1 MNWTITSI
9 AELDDSAKKVLQAAG
24 ERKIMAFSGEIG
36 AGKTTL
42 IQRICQQLGV
52 TEKVTSPTF
61 AIANVYAAE
70 AGEEVFHLDLYRL
83 KNEQEALD
91 MGIEEYLYG
100 DTYCF
105 IEWPE
110 VIRDFLPADT
120 LYISIELIENS
131 DRKIVLL

>member
-1 MNWTITSI
+1 MEWIVTSI
-9 AELDDSAKKVLQAAG
+9 EQLEDAAKKVLQAAG
-24 ERKIMAFSGEIG
+24 DRKIMAFSGEIG

-42 IQRICQQLGV
+42 IQRICAQLGV
-52 TEKVTSPTF
+52 QEKVTSPTF
-61 AIANVYAAE
+61 ALANVYGVGE
-70 AGEEVFHLDLYRL
+70 HEEVFHLDLYRL
-83 KNEQEALD
+83 NNEQEALD

-110 VIRDFLPADT
+110 LIHDLLPADT

-131 DRKIVLL
+131 NRKIVLL